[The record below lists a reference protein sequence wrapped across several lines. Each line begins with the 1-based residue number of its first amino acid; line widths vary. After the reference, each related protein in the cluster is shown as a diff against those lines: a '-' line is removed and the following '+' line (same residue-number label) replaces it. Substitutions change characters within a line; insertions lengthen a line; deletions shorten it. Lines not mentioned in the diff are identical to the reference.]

1 MRVREADP
9 NPLKDRRRP
18 AEKKRMYMR
27 LRTFQRLGLLG
38 PLLRLHRK
46 LDGREFFDH
55 GPRPQ
60 PRSVVDRSRSR
71 FSGWTGDSGVPPTGA
86 NKNAYACR

>member
-46 LDGREFFDH
+46 LDGR
-55 GPRPQ
+55 
-60 PRSVVDRSRSR
+60 
-71 FSGWTGDSGVPPTGA
+71 
-86 NKNAYACR
+86 